1 MTRKDTPL
9 LSSFSL
15 GDIRST
21 ATKIFVC
28 VAWADVLLVG
38 GVALMARNA
47 WQQPMAVAL
56 VVALIATLCAW
67 KMRDGLALRSVI
79 AVCLTFG
86 PILFVYAGRG
96 HFSGIAGN
104 GDWQIDYHMYFFG
117 VFAML
122 TAYIDW
128 RPIAISAAL
137 TAAHHLILDLV
148 VPANVFPEEGL
159 DRVVL
164 HALAVV
170 IECGV
175 LFWLTAAVG
184 ALFKRL
190 EDLVDFTSRETADAL
205 MREMEMNAALR
216 DQLNRRLTTTS

>member
-1 MTRKDTPL
+1 M

-15 GDIRST
+15 GEIRKT
-21 ATKIFVC
+21 ATKIFVW
-28 VAWADVLLVG
+28 VAWAHVLLVG
-38 GVALMARNA
+38 GVALFARNP
-47 WQQPMAVAL
+47 WQAPMAVAL
-56 VVALIATLCAW
+56 VIAVAATLCAW
-67 KMRDGLALRSVI
+67 KLPDGLALRSVM

-117 VFAML
+117 LFAML
-122 TAYIDW
+122 SAYIDW

-148 VPANVFPEEGL
+148 VPAGVFPEEGL
-159 DRVVL
+159 DRVAL
-164 HALAVV
+164 HAVAVV

-175 LFWLTAAVG
+175 LFWLTIAIG
-184 ALFKRL
+184 ALFQRL
-190 EDLVDFTSRETADAL
+190 EDLVDFTSRETAAAL
-205 MREMEMNAALR
+205 TREMEMNANLR
-216 DQLNRRLTTTS
+216 DQLAQRLSPTISQ

>member
-1 MTRKDTPL
+1 
-9 LSSFSL
+9 
-15 GDIRST
+15 
-21 ATKIFVC
+21 
-28 VAWADVLLVG
+28 
-38 GVALMARNA
+38 MARNA

-67 KMRDGLALRSVI
+67 KMRDGLALRSII

-148 VPANVFPEEGL
+148 IPANVFPEEGL

-205 MREMEMNAALR
+205 TREMEMNAALR

>member
-1 MTRKDTPL
+1 L
-9 LSSFSL
+9 LRSFTL
-15 GDIRST
+15 GDIRAT
-21 ATKIFVC
+21 ATKIFVW
-28 VAWADVLLVG
+28 VVWAHVLLAG
-38 GVALMARNA
+38 GVALIARNP
-47 WQQPMAVAL
+47 WQWPMAVAL
-56 VVALIATLCAW
+56 AVAVVATVCAW
-67 KMRDGLALRSVI
+67 KLRDGLPLRSI
-79 AVCLTFG
+79 MALCLTFG

-104 GDWQIDYHMYFFG
+104 GDWQVDYHMYFFG

-128 RPIAISAAL
+128 RPIAISAAF

-148 VPANVFPEEGL
+148 VPANVFPEEGI
-159 DRVVL
+159 DRVAL

-175 LFWLTAAVG
+175 LFWLTIAIAS
-184 ALFKRL
+184 LFKRL

-216 DQLNRRLTTTS
+216 EQLSHRLSATTP

>member
-1 MTRKDTPL
+1 
-9 LSSFSL
+9 
-15 GDIRST
+15 
-21 ATKIFVC
+21 V
-28 VAWADVLLVG
+28 LVG
-38 GVALMARNA
+38 GVALLARNPWHEPTSVA
-47 WQQPMAVAL
+47 ALVAL
-56 VVALIATLCAW
+56 VATLSAW
-67 KMRDGLALRSVI
+67 KLRDGFTLRAII

-122 TAYIDW
+122 TAYVDW

-148 VPANVFPEEGL
+148 VPANVFPEEGI
-159 DRVVL
+159 DRVAL

-175 LFWLTAAVG
+175 LFWLTAAIS
-184 ALFKRL
+184 ALCKRL
-190 EDLVDFTSRETADAL
+190 EDLVDLTSRETAEAL
-205 MREMEMNAALR
+205 TREYETISALR
-216 DQLNRRLTTTS
+216 DQLDQHLAAAKA